1 MDLAIPRSHARFGC
15 LAEWLAWQEKLHVKE
30 IDLGLSRCRRVAA
43 RLAIGKPN
51 YLVISVAGTNG
62 KGSSV
67 EMLGSILT
75 AAGYRVA
82 LYTSPHL
89 LRYNE
94 RVRIAGKPVDDATLC
109 DAFER
114 VDAARGT
121 TSLTYFEFGTLAALD
136 IFQRSGIDVAVLEV
150 GLGGRLDAVNM
161 VNADVAL
168 ITSIDI
174 DHIDWL
180 GASRESIGREKAG
193 ICRAERPLVVSDPDT
208 PRSVLTHAED
218 VGAEAKLLGRDFQYQ
233 AGMDSWSWRSSAAEF
248 TALPKPALQGDF
260 QVQNAAGVLMVL
272 TALADR
278 LSVDQAAIAA
288 GLCNIKLPGRL
299 QVLPGPVTCL
309 LDVAHNPESA
319 RELATWLAAHPI
331 SGRQH
336 FVVGMLKDKDSRT
349 VFAALQPLADAWY
362 LATLGSPRG
371 ADAQTLAGALPA
383 GIEAQCF
390 VSVAEALRSA
400 RQNATAGDRIVVT
413 GSFLTVADA
422 LRDTEGSG

>member
-1 MDLAIPRSHARFGC
+1 MNLAVRRSKARFNR
-15 LAEWLAWQEKLHVKE
+15 LADWLAWQEKLHVKE
-30 IDLGLSRCRRVAA
+30 IDLGLSRCRRVAT

-67 EMLGSILT
+67 EMLGSILK

-94 RVRIAGKPVDDATLC
+94 RVRIDGNPVEDAALC

-114 VDAARGT
+114 IDAVRGT

-136 IFQRSGIDVAVLEV
+136 IFQRSGIDIAVLEV
-150 GLGGRLDAVNM
+150 GLGGRLDAVNLLD
-161 VNADVAL
+161 ADVAL

-193 ICRAERPLVVSDPDT
+193 ICRPGRPVVVSDPEA
-208 PRSVLTHAED
+208 PRSIVGYAAEI
-218 VGAEAKLLGRDFQYQ
+218 GAKAQLLGRDFEYQ
-233 AGMDSWSWRSSAAEF
+233 TGAEGWAWRSGTTGFSS
-248 TALPKPALQGDF
+248 LPNPALQGDF
-260 QVQNAAGVLMVL
+260 QLQNAAGVLMVL

-278 LSVDQAAIAA
+278 LSVDQKAIAK
-288 GLCNIKLPGRL
+288 GLSNVVLPGRL
-299 QVLPGPVTCL
+299 QALPGPVSHL
-309 LDVAHNPESA
+309 LDVAHNAESA
-319 RELATWLAAHPI
+319 RELAAWLEAHPI
-331 SGRQH
+331 AGRQH
-336 FVVGMLKDKDSRT
+336 FVVGMLKDKDSRSL
-349 VFAALQPLADAWY
+349 FECLHALADAWY
-362 LATLGSPRG
+362 LATLASSRG
-371 ADAQTLAGALPA
+371 ADAQSLIAALPN

-390 VSVAEALRSA
+390 SSVAEALRGA
-400 RQNATAGDRIVVT
+400 RQNAAPGDRIIVT

-422 LRDTEGSG
+422 LRASGGRE